1 MKICKI
7 LEGSS
12 GLSYV
17 AYLEGTQS
25 IMFEVKELSL
35 PNLKFLFL
43 KTLFEWV
50 SQSFTLSKY
59 SLVEFLDLYAYVV
72 DRKA

>member
-1 MKICKI
+1 LKICKI

-17 AYLEGTQS
+17 AYLEETQS

-59 SLVEFLDLYAYVV
+59 SLVEFLDLYAHVV